1 MCYMGSGGMKIWKY
15 LCAALAAGCG
25 LSAWW
30 GTVAAAAEEPVA
42 ETASPQKSGIWV
54 SRYTFIG
61 ENPVPEEELQK
72 ILVMHRH
79 RCMTPEELDSAAQEV
94 TKYLRSQ
101 GHFVAF
107 AYVPPQRFERGV
119 VEMRIVPG
127 HYDTIIINNTSYLT
141 DHAIRREMGVTTGD
155 AVKKE
160 PLNRGVWLTSDL
172 SRVEARTQ
180 LKAGSKQG
188 TTDLVVNVKPKG
200 NRMWGYVGIDNGGYR
215 YTGRYQYSAFF
226 NYASPFR
233 QGDLFSIGGVR
244 SNGDMW
250 SGSVSYV
257 TPVAKQG
264 EKLGISYARSHYT
277 LGGAFAALGY
287 IGSAETLSVWWQHNF
302 RRSRNFNLY
311 GTVRHD
317 WKDLDESASSMF
329 YKNPKK
335 ASNWVF
341 GINGDSIDSF
351 WTGGRSTF
359 ALNYTHGDIRFDD
372 EMQRLADRIT
382 ARTGGHFGKYNLSLT
397 RLQNVRDRLAL
408 YLSYS
413 RQWAEKNLDAS
424 EKMSLGGP
432 YGVRAY
438 PLGEAS
444 GDDGWMWTSE
454 LRWNLPTGEGDK
466 NIWQLIAF
474 ADGGHVDSYHNGA
487 PAGQP
492 NGRSLYGA
500 GIGVN
505 WSNEA
510 NWVAHLHYARR
521 IGGARAL
528 SERDIGGRFWFQL
541 YKFY

>member
-1 MCYMGSGGMKIWKY
+1 MRYVGSGGKKIRNY

-25 LSAWW
+25 LSAS
-30 GTVAAAAEEPVA
+30 GIAAAAEQESPA
-42 ETASPQKSGIWV
+42 ETAHSQESSIWAA
-54 SRYTFIG
+54 RYTLTG
-61 ENPVPEEELQK
+61 ENPVPPEELQNV
-72 ILVMHRH
+72 LAPYRH
-79 RCMTPEELDSAAQEV
+79 RTMTADELDGAAQEV
-94 TKYLRSQ
+94 TKYLRSK
-101 GHFVAF
+101 GNFVAF
-107 AYVPPQRFERGV
+107 AYVPPQLFERGI

-127 HYDTIIINNTSYLT
+127 HYDNIVINNTSYLT
-141 DHAIRREMGVTTGD
+141 EHAIRREMGVTSGER
-155 AVKKE
+155 VEKE

-180 LKAGSKQG
+180 LKAGGKQG
-188 TTDLVVNVKPKG
+188 TTDLIVNVKPKG

-264 EKLGISYARSHYT
+264 EKVGISYARSHYT
-277 LGGAFAALGY
+277 LGGTFAALGY
-287 IGSAETLSVWWQHNF
+287 IGSAETLSIWWQHNF

-317 WKDLDESASSMF
+317 WKDLDESASSLS

-335 ASNWVF
+335 ASNWGF
-341 GINGDSIDSF
+341 GVSGDSIDNF
-351 WTGGRSTF
+351 GTGGKSTF
-359 ALNYTHGDIRFDD
+359 ALNYTHGDVRFDD
-372 EMQRLADRIT
+372 PLMRLADSVT
-382 ARTGGHFGKYNLSLT
+382 ARAGGRFGKYNLSLT

-424 EKMSLGGP
+424 EKFSLGGP

-454 LRWNLPTGEGDK
+454 LRWNLPTGEGDQ

-474 ADGGHVDSYHNGA
+474 LDGGHVMSVHSGA
-487 PAGQP
+487 PAGQR

-500 GIGVN
+500 GVGVN

-521 IGGARAL
+521 IGHERAL
-528 SERDIGGRFWFQL
+528 SEHDIGGRFWFQL

>member
-1 MCYMGSGGMKIWKY
+1 MKLY
-15 LCAALAAGCG
+15 ENGRHALSLAAGCAALALCVPAY
-25 LSAWW
+25 
-30 GTVAAAAEEPVA
+30 AAEMPAA
-42 ETASPQKSGIWV
+42 ERGHTSEERGVWIGS
-54 SRYTFIG
+54 YTFIG
-61 ENPVPEEELQK
+61 ENPVSAEELRRLLAPQT
-72 ILVMHRH
+72 HRY
-79 RCMTPEELDSAAQEV
+79 MTIAALEDAAQAV
-94 TKYLRSQ
+94 TKYLRAQ

-107 AYVPPQRFERGV
+107 AYVPPQDFRLGTAQIC
-119 VEMRIVPG
+119 IVPG
-127 HYDTIIINNTSYLT
+127 HYDKIVINNTSYLT
-141 DHAIRREMGVTTGD
+141 EHAIRREMGVTSGD
-155 AVKKE
+155 RVEKE

-188 TTDLVVNVKPKG
+188 TTDLIVNVKPKG

-264 EKLGISYARSHYT
+264 EKVGISYARSHYT
-277 LGGAFAALGY
+277 LGGAFTALGY
-287 IGSAETLSVWWQHNF
+287 VGSAETLSVWWQHNF

-317 WKDLDESASSMF
+317 WKDLDESASSLS

-335 ASNWVF
+335 ASNWAF
-341 GINGDSIDSF
+341 GISGDSIDNF
-351 WTGGRSTF
+351 WTGGKSTF

-372 EMQRLADRIT
+372 PMQRLADSVT

-424 EKMSLGGP
+424 EKFSLGGP

-474 ADGGHVDSYHNGA
+474 LDGGHVTSVHSGA
-487 PAGQP
+487 PAGQR

-500 GIGVN
+500 GVGVN

-521 IGGARAL
+521 IGGERAL
-528 SERDIGGRFWFQL
+528 SEHDIGGRFWFQL

>member
-1 MCYMGSGGMKIWKY
+1 M
-15 LCAALAAGCG
+15 
-25 LSAWW
+25 
-30 GTVAAAAEEPVA
+30 
-42 ETASPQKSGIWV
+42 
-54 SRYTFIG
+54 
-61 ENPVPEEELQK
+61 
-72 ILVMHRH
+72 
-79 RCMTPEELDSAAQEV
+79 
-94 TKYLRSQ
+94 
-101 GHFVAF
+101 
-107 AYVPPQRFERGV
+107 
-119 VEMRIVPG
+119 
-127 HYDTIIINNTSYLT
+127 
-141 DHAIRREMGVTTGD
+141 
-155 AVKKE
+155 
-160 PLNRGVWLTSDL
+160 
-172 SRVEARTQ
+172 
-180 LKAGSKQG
+180 
-188 TTDLVVNVKPKG
+188 
-200 NRMWGYVGIDNGGYR
+200 
-215 YTGRYQYSAFF
+215 
-226 NYASPFR
+226 
-233 QGDLFSIGGVR
+233 
-244 SNGDMW
+244 
-250 SGSVSYV
+250 
-257 TPVAKQG
+257 
-264 EKLGISYARSHYT
+264 
-277 LGGAFAALGY
+277 
-287 IGSAETLSVWWQHNF
+287 
-302 RRSRNFNLY
+302 
-311 GTVRHD
+311 
-317 WKDLDESASSMF
+317 
-329 YKNPKK
+329 
-335 ASNWVF
+335 
-341 GINGDSIDSF
+341 
-351 WTGGRSTF
+351 
-359 ALNYTHGDIRFDD
+359 
-372 EMQRLADRIT
+372 T